1 MLEIKLID
9 GSTIKFEKEYIL
21 TDDVCKDLNNIISDF
36 IKIDDYIIRKDGI
49 VSIKKIA
56 KEAENIEL

>member
-1 MLEIKLID
+1 MLEIKLVNGRI
-9 GSTIKFEKEYIL
+9 IKFEKEYIWM
-21 TDDVCKDLNNIISDF
+21 DEIYKDLNNTSDF

-56 KEAENIEL
+56 KEENHD

>member
-1 MLEIKLID
+1 MLEIKLVD
-9 GSTIKFEKEYIL
+9 GSTIKFKKEYIWM
-21 TDDVCKDLNNIISDF
+21 DEIYKDLNNISDF
-36 IKIDDYIIRKDGI
+36 IKIDDYIISKDEI